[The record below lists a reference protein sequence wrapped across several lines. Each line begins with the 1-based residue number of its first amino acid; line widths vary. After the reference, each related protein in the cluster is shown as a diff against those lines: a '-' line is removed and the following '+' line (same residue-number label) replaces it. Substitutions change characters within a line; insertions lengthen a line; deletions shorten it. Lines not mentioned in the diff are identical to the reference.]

1 MAGILFFQKSGAKEA
16 KEADKRGAERRAE
29 TTKCTHSAGGT
40 EADLGEAWGKAACSA
55 RRTGGSQHSG
65 ALWETDGAREKSSA
79 AGEADSA
86 ARDVTG
92 RAQAGRAPHGGV
104 RQYDVDDPLHD
115 GARDTGRAQTPI
127 GMQTATGAAKSSEHG
142 CDTAQAADSMGA
154 SNATSGTCCSLPASA
169 IFMLSPDDILPNPAQ
184 PRKMFTEEAILRL
197 ADSIRMHGMIQPL
210 AVRRVTSGGKYEL
223 VAGERR
229 LRAAKYLRLEKVP
242 CFTVDADS
250 EESAHLAI
258 IENIQRENLN
268 MFEQAQAIAG
278 LMKLHCLTQ
287 EKIAARLSCSQS
299 YVANKL
305 RLLRIPAQDREDIL
319 ESSLTE
325 RHVRALLRLRDE
337 QQRRSAMHTVIRRH
351 MNVAATEEY
360 IDRLVEADKNRQR
373 EESAGRAAKLIIKDV
388 RLLYNTID
396 RAVETVRLSGVNVE
410 TVRRECLGTTEIVIR
425 IPKEA

>member
-29 TTKCTHSAGGT
+29 T
-40 EADLGEAWGKAACSA
+40 ACGA
-55 RRTGGSQHSG
+55 QRTDGRQHSG

-92 RAQAGRAPHGGV
+92 RAQAGRAPHGGA
-104 RQYDVDDPLHD
+104 RQYGGGPMHD
-115 GARDTGRAQTPI
+115 GVRDTGGARMYTEMPSAP
-127 GMQTATGAAKSSEHG
+127 GAAEGSEQCCG
-142 CDTAQAADSMGA
+142 GARTADGTAASEVTPKTNTG
-154 SNATSGTCCSLPASA
+154 CSLPASA

>member
-16 KEADKRGAERRAE
+16 KEADKHEAGGAETVKR
-29 TTKCTHSAGGT
+29 THSAGGA
-40 EADLGEAWGKAACSA
+40 EADLGEAWGKAACGA
-55 RRTGGSQHSG
+55 RRTDGRQCGG
-65 ALWETDGAREKSSA
+65 AIWETDGAREKSGA
-79 AGEADSA
+79 AGATDSA
-86 ARDVTG
+86 VRDAAR
-92 RAQAGRAPHGGV
+92 QADNTEHGGT
-104 RQYDVDDPLHD
+104 RQYDGDGPLYD
-115 GARDTGRAQTPI
+115 GAQDTDGAQMPMEI
-127 GMQTATGAAKSSEHG
+127 RTAYGTTENSEQGCGA
-142 CDTAQAADSMGA
+142 AQAAESMGA
-154 SNATSGTCCSLPASA
+154 SDTVPGTSGSLPASA

-197 ADSIRMHGMIQPL
+197 ADSIRMHGIIQPL

-337 QQRRSAMHTVIRRH
+337 QQRRGAMHTVIRRH

-373 EESAGRAAKLIIKDV
+373 EESAGRTAKLIIKDV

>member
-1 MAGILFFQKSGAKEA
+1 MAGILFFQKNGAKEA
-16 KEADKRGAERRAE
+16 KEADKRGAETACDDICGKRELGAQRSGGRRHCGAAAE
-29 TTKCTHSAGGT
+29 TGDMRHGSSEAGATDSAAQGMTGQARHGGT
-40 EADLGEAWGKAACSA
+40 LQYDADGSLRDGLQDTDSAQIFMGIRTEAVAAGNGDSGCGEA
-55 RRTGGSQHSG
+55 RTGGG
-65 ALWETDGAREKSSA
+65 
-79 AGEADSA
+79 
-86 ARDVTG
+86 
-92 RAQAGRAPHGGV
+92 
-104 RQYDVDDPLHD
+104 
-115 GARDTGRAQTPI
+115 
-127 GMQTATGAAKSSEHG
+127 TA
-142 CDTAQAADSMGA
+142 AADAA
-154 SNATSGTCCSLPASA
+154 SVACGSLPASA

-197 ADSIRMHGMIQPL
+197 ADSIRLHGMIQPL

-337 QQRRSAMHTVIRRH
+337 QQRRGAMHTVIRRH

-373 EESAGRAAKLIIKDV
+373 EESACRAAKLIIKDV

>member
-1 MAGILFFQKSGAKEA
+1 MAGILFFQKSGAKEV
-16 KEADKRGAERRAE
+16 KEEDKRGAGSGVEMA
-29 TTKCTHSAGGT
+29 KCTRSAGGK
-40 EADLGEAWGKAACSA
+40 EADLGEAWGKAACGA

-65 ALWETDGAREKSSA
+65 ALWETDGTREKNGA
-79 AGEADSA
+79 TGETDSA
-86 ARDVTG
+86 ARDDMRQTDSA
-92 RAQAGRAPHGGV
+92 RRGGA

-127 GMQTATGAAKSSEHG
+127 GMQTETGAAEGSEQCCG
-142 CDTAQAADSMGA
+142 GARTADGTAASEVTPKTNTG
-154 SNATSGTCCSLPASA
+154 CSLPASA

-229 LRAAKYLRLEKVP
+229 LRAAKYLGLEKVP

>member
-29 TTKCTHSAGGT
+29 T
-40 EADLGEAWGKAACSA
+40 ACGA
-55 RRTGGSQHSG
+55 QRTDGRQHSG
-65 ALWETDGAREKSSA
+65 AIWETDGAIEKSGA
-79 AGEADSA
+79 TGETDSA
-86 ARDVTG
+86 ARDDMRQTDSARRSG
-92 RAQAGRAPHGGV
+92 ARQYGGPMHGGV
-104 RQYDVDDPLHD
+104 RDTGGTRMYTEMPSAPGAAEGSEQCCG
-115 GARDTGRAQTPI
+115 GARTADGTAASEVTPKTNTG
-127 GMQTATGAAKSSEHG
+127 
-142 CDTAQAADSMGA
+142 
-154 SNATSGTCCSLPASA
+154 CSLPASA

-229 LRAAKYLRLEKVP
+229 LRAAKYLGLEKVP

>member
-29 TTKCTHSAGGT
+29 TAKCTHSAGGT
-40 EADLGEAWGKAACSA
+40 EADFGEAWGKAACSA

-86 ARDVTG
+86 RRSGA
-92 RAQAGRAPHGGV
+92 
-104 RQYDVDDPLHD
+104 RQYGGGPMHD
-115 GARDTGRAQTPI
+115 GVRDTGGARMYTEMPSAP
-127 GMQTATGAAKSSEHG
+127 GAAEGSEQCCG
-142 CDTAQAADSMGA
+142 GARTADGTAASEVTPKTNTG
-154 SNATSGTCCSLPASA
+154 CSLPASA

-197 ADSIRMHGMIQPL
+197 ADSIRMHGIIQPL